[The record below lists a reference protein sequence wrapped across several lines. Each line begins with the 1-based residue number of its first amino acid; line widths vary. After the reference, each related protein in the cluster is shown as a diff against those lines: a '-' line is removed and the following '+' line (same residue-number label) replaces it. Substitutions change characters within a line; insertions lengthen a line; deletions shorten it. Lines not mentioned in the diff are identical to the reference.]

1 MTHPTTGPVPECR
14 LAIREPPRSR
24 DRLVV
29 PAVQLDREK
38 PGVLHLVPRWR
49 TQVSALESSVLVLNS
64 GYTAVRITNARR
76 AFILLI
82 REAAEVVTTDA
93 GQFQTYDLAAWI
105 LWSELVRT
113 GSSFDAQV
121 EEHDPPDW
129 VQTPR
134 LVIAVPRVIRL
145 LRYSGRPQRE
155 VRLTRRN
162 IHARDLGRCHYCG
175 KRFPSREL
183 TVDHVIPRSL
193 GGRDTWENLVTAC
206 VPCNSRKGSRT
217 PQGANMHLHRTPT
230 KPRTNPTIVQRLKSP
245 KYRVWRLFVDES
257 STHLGVGA

>member
-1 MTHPTTGPVPECR
+1 MTRVARALQYALARGDRAVTGGQ
-14 LAIREPPRSR
+14 A
-24 DRLVV
+24 DQA
-29 PAVQLDREK
+29 AVQLDPEK
-38 PGVLHLVPRWR
+38 PGVLHLATRCR

-82 REAAEVVTTDA
+82 RDAAEVVTTDA

-113 GSSFDAQV
+113 GPGFAAQA

-129 VQTPR
+129 VHTPR

-162 IHARDLGRCHYCG
+162 VHARDLGRCHYCG
-175 KRFPSREL
+175 NRFPSREL

-217 PQGANMHLHRTPT
+217 PQAANMLLHRTPT

>member
-1 MTHPTTGPVPECR
+1 M
-14 LAIREPPRSR
+14 
-24 DRLVV
+24 
-29 PAVQLDREK
+29 
-38 PGVLHLVPRWR
+38 
-49 TQVSALESSVLVLNS
+49 SALESNVLVLNS
-64 GYTAVRITNARR
+64 GYAAVRITNARR

-105 LWSELVRT
+105 LWSELVRAN
-113 GSSFDAQV
+113 SRFDAQS
-121 EEHDPPDW
+121 ERAPDW
-129 VQTPR
+129 VHTPC

-145 LRYSGRPQRE
+145 LRYDGRPQRE

-162 IHARDLGRCHYCG
+162 IHARDLSRCHYCG
-175 KRFPSREL
+175 ERFPNREL

-217 PQGANMHLHRTPT
+217 PQAANMRLRRTPT
-230 KPRTNPTIVQRLKSP
+230 KPRTNPTIAQRLKSP
-245 KYRVWRLFVDES
+245 KYRVWRMFVDES
-257 STHLGVGA
+257 STHLGAGV

>member
-1 MTHPTTGPVPECR
+1 MSASQRTRSSGRASRTTTSQREKPAGVVCISGAAISFWISTDAPYQHLQEIASGAFTNPSSVRSPCRSGPFTLTAR
-14 LAIREPPRSR
+14 
-24 DRLVV
+24 
-29 PAVQLDREK
+29 K

-93 GQFQTYDLAAWI
+93 GQFQTYDLASWI

-113 GSSFDAQV
+113 GSSFDAQA

-129 VQTPR
+129 VHTPR

-155 VRLTRRN
+155 VRLTPPQ
-162 IHARDLGRCHYCG
+162 H
-175 KRFPSREL
+175 SRSR
-183 TVDHVIPRSL
+183 PRSL
-193 GGRDTWENLVTAC
+193 PLLRPALPE
-206 VPCNSRKGSRT
+206 P
-217 PQGANMHLHRTPT
+217 
-230 KPRTNPTIVQRLKSP
+230 
-245 KYRVWRLFVDES
+245 
-257 STHLGVGA
+257 

>member
-1 MTHPTTGPVPECR
+1 MTGGQ
-14 LAIREPPRSR
+14 A
-24 DRLVV
+24 DQA
-29 PAVQLDREK
+29 AVQLDPEK
-38 PGVLHLVPRWR
+38 PGVLHLATRCR

-82 REAAEVVTTDA
+82 RDAAEVVTTDA

-113 GSSFDAQV
+113 GPVFAAQA
-121 EEHDPPDW
+121 EERDPPDW
-129 VQTPR
+129 VHTPR

-162 IHARDLGRCHYCG
+162 VHARDLGRCHYCG
-175 KRFPSREL
+175 NRFPSREL

-217 PQGANMHLHRTPT
+217 PQAANMLLHRTPT

>member
-1 MTHPTTGPVPECR
+1 MTGGQ
-14 LAIREPPRSR
+14 A
-24 DRLVV
+24 DQA
-29 PAVQLDREK
+29 AVQLDPEK
-38 PGVLHLVPRWR
+38 PGVLHLATRCR

-82 REAAEVVTTDA
+82 RDAAEVVTTDA

-113 GSSFDAQV
+113 GPGFAAQA
-121 EEHDPPDW
+121 EERDPPDW
-129 VQTPR
+129 VHTPR

-162 IHARDLGRCHYCG
+162 IHARDLSHCHYCG

-217 PQGANMHLHRTPT
+217 PQGANMNLRRPPT
-230 KPRTNPTIVQRLKSP
+230 KPRTNPTIAQRLKSP
-245 KYRVWRLFVDES
+245 KYRVWRVFVDES
-257 STHLGVGA
+257 STHLGVSA